1 MKSKIITI
9 DGVNLILH
17 QEESTKSVVV
27 STQTL
32 KYLHQME
39 DPLALIK
46 DLVKNE
52 NIKPGMTGKLT
63 PVMTTK
69 TRTKKVY
76 LRRDPRANWLTID
89 GWQVFVT
96 KLPSDN
102 SHSLRE
108 WLAKNGS
115 AIKATDFDNKPSNK
129 ELDALYKLYS
139 SHNKTE
145 TTSATNNAPIVDKVK
160 PLNDLLAIWEKVD
173 KSSLSEDKKLEFCE
187 LAKRELGLTLTSVD
201 VLEDIKS
208 LPVSREEP
216 DKLFRVTAILRMN
229 NVHVDDDMTSKIGK
243 ATASLFRN
251 TTGDEPQKINDSDW
265 GPINVYRKEHFG
277 LVLQAVELVKSAA

>member
-96 KLPSDN
+96 KLPSAN

-115 AIKATDFDNKPSNK
+115 TIKATDFDNKPSNK
-129 ELDALYKLYS
+129 ELDVLYKLYN

-187 LAKRELGLTLTSVD
+187 LAKRELGLTLTPVD
-201 VLEDIKS
+201 VLEDIKA
-208 LPVSREEP
+208 LPITTEDV
-216 DKLFRVTAILRMN
+216 LYRVVAILDMN
-229 NVHVDDDMTSKIGK
+229 DLPTDGVSVKEIGRI
-243 ATASLFRN
+243 AADIFRDKFGRAPDTVPDTRFN
-251 TTGDEPQKINDSDW
+251 KVNA
-265 GPINVYRKEHFG
+265 YRKEHFDI
-277 LVLQAVELVKSAA
+277 VLQAAKDFLTTKQ